1 LKYLFHTGK
10 AKRLL
15 LTRFP
20 LIFVAALSVSF
31 SAEAGLLNI
40 FSKGS
45 LTDGS
50 RFAFIPSLE
59 APGVVAIDTYK
70 KESAGLIKL
79 PEVPDRIIVSDKL
92 DLLFVTHRDSPLV
105 TLVDLASKEVVKR
118 LDIGMKPHAMLLNPF
133 DRYVAFGSRD
143 GSVSVWDMR
152 NFEQMLRV
160 DGLESAENITFG
172 VDGRNLYVIEEQQ
185 KKISVVEMHAR
196 KKVAEIPLGGKSKA
210 PVEISGLSRSA
221 DGYTGFVSITSEDR
235 IVVIDLIN
243 WEVKKSIAVGKAPVR
258 PYSTA
263 DNRYILVPH
272 RQGKTL
278 TVLSALSQQIIATI
292 STGIQARE
300 INTGWLDTVA
310 FIMPEEGNKIAV
322 IDLRKLSKVGVI
334 ELPGPTDD
342 GLVTSDTKML
352 FAGIPSTGDV
362 IAIDARSRSL
372 VGVIKTQLKQ
382 IAGIEIAISNNLCH

>member
-1 LKYLFHTGK
+1 MLI
-10 AKRLL
+10 
-15 LTRFP
+15 RFS
-20 LIFVAALSVSF
+20 LILVAALSVSF
-31 SAEAGLLNI
+31 SAQAGLLSL
-40 FSKGS
+40 FDKGS

-50 RFAFIPSLE
+50 RFAFIPSLKD
-59 APGVVAIDTYK
+59 PSVVAIDTYTK
-70 KESAGLIKL
+70 QLAGSLEL
-79 PEVPDRIIVSDKL
+79 PEVPGRVIVSDKL
-92 DLLFVTHRDSPLV
+92 NLLFATHRDSQLV
-105 TLVDLASKEVVKR
+105 TLVDLVSKEVVKR

-133 DRYVAFGSRD
+133 DRYVAFGSLD

-160 DGLESAENITFG
+160 DGLDSAENITFG

-196 KKVAEIPLGGKSKA
+196 KKVAEIPLGGENKG

-221 DGYTGFVSITSEDR
+221 DGYTGFVSITSENR

-243 WEVKKSIAVGKAPVR
+243 WQVKKSIAVGKAPVR

-272 RQGKTL
+272 RQGKAL
-278 TVLSALSQQIIATI
+278 TVLSALTHQIVATI
-292 STGIQARE
+292 STDIQARE

-310 FIMPEEGNKIAV
+310 FIMPEEGGKIAV
-322 IDLRKLSKVGVI
+322 VDLRTLSKVGVI
-334 ELPGPTDD
+334 EVPGSTDD

-352 FAGIPSTGDV
+352 FAGIPSTGDIV
-362 IAIDARSRSL
+362 AIDARSRSL
-372 VGVIKTQLKQ
+372 VSIIKTQLKQ